1 MAFLSNSVEASSV
14 GSPCR
19 SEVDLKFLQSLQHQ
33 VGFLDILFQAG
44 LHDLLFEAVFRFAVV
59 AIGVGGF
66 DRGRVDRVLSDELF
80 SRVAAICF
88 LHSVYGEKTN
98 GVDAQAIEFQ
108 RLNDPSSRNQS
119 VGRPVPQAPLLP
131 GERNLKWETAYGFL
145 SFFAFELAYVTNRLR
160 RDSLK

>member
-59 AIGVGGF
+59 AIGVEGF
-66 DRGRVDRVLSDELF
+66 DHVLSDELF

-88 LHSVYGEKTN
+88 LHSVYDEKTN
-98 GVDAQAIEFQ
+98 GVDAQVIEFQ
-108 RLNDPSSRNQS
+108 RLNDPSSRSQR
-119 VGRPVPQAPLLP
+119 VGRPVPQAPLVP

-145 SFFAFELAYVTNRLR
+145 SFSAFELAYVTDRLR